1 MSAKIVKWSPPQP
14 KRRPSAV
21 FHCLYTVTPPLP
33 SSIIYTKQHTPVLST
48 ASPNR
53 RETHIST
60 NRNLLLASIPK
71 SFLICIMVFHE
82 MPSRIVIY
90 IWPLL
95 SSYQL
100 IGSEDGGIQFTEVQP
115 VSEGQNRPV
124 AVRSLHVGLSN
135 TTAAMKSSTTAPPV
149 FLINC
154 LPLSSR
160 LKGVEI
166 DKRLA
171 TGRHPRQTPTPAM
184 RQGERQP
191 SLASGVT
198 RRERRPWTILIGW
211 SVFGRSASFLTQFN
225 C

>member
-1 MSAKIVKWSPPQP
+1 
-14 KRRPSAV
+14 
-21 FHCLYTVTPPLP
+21 
-33 SSIIYTKQHTPVLST
+33 
-48 ASPNR
+48 
-53 RETHIST
+53 
-60 NRNLLLASIPK
+60 
-71 SFLICIMVFHE
+71 

-160 LKGVEI
+160 YFISLYI
-166 DKRLA
+166 RLYISF
-171 TGRHPRQTPTPAM
+171 H
-184 RQGERQP
+184 
-191 SLASGVT
+191 L
-198 RRERRPWTILIGW
+198 L
-211 SVFGRSASFLTQFN
+211 VFGIQFSSVSQKYWLINSCFEKSFVEQCIKLLLKVIMILLHSSLYSKYVIDLKICEAMIRVLYLNYYLF
-225 C
+225 